1 MQELIKDYILK
12 LEHRLDKIE
21 HEHAFDSGCVSS
33 PKSMKLLGQICALED
48 IIEELR
54 LLNQNK

>member
-21 HEHAFDSGCVSS
+21 HEHAFNSGSVSS
-33 PKSMKLLGQICALED
+33 QKSMKLLGQICALED